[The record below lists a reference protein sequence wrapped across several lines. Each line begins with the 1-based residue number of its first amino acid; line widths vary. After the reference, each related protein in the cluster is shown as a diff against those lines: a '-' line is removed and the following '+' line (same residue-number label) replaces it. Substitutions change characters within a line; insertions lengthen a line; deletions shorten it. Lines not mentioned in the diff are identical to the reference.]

1 MNKEGLEGAKYLV
14 VGSGFFGSVIA
25 ERIANVLNQKV
36 LVIEKRGHIGGN
48 CYSIDDKETGIHY
61 HLYGTHIFH
70 TSNKRV
76 WDYINKFT
84 EFNGYFHQVLTRH
97 KGKVYQMPVNLETI
111 NSFYNVDL
119 KPYEVNDFLS
129 KEIEKENIQ
138 EPHNFE
144 EKAISMMGRPLYEA
158 FIRGYTLKQWQKD
171 PKEMPDSILKRL
183 PFRTN
188 YNESYYYSRW
198 QGIPVEGY
206 GEIFKKM
213 LNHPNIKVMLNT
225 DYFDIRD
232 QISND
237 TILIYSGPID
247 QFFDYKYGKLE
258 YRTLRFE
265 MEVHN
270 VEDYQGTS
278 VMNYA
283 DVDVLFTRIHEP
295 RHLHPER
302 TDYPTDKTL
311 IIKEYSMLDDGT
323 NPYYP
328 INDERNQN
336 LILRY
341 RDEVAKL
348 NNVKI
353 SGRLGE
359 YKYFDMHDTIN
370 HALELFDE
378 ISQSHFKPSVSLTNG
393 NKI

>member
-1 MNKEGLEGAKYLV
+1 MNLEGVKYLII
-14 VGSGFFGSVIA
+14 GSGFFGAVLA
-25 ERIANVLNQKV
+25 ERIANVLNEKV
-36 LVIEKRGHIGGN
+36 LVIEKRNHIGGN
-48 CYSIDDKETGIHY
+48 SYSLDDPHTGIHY

-97 KGKVYQMPVNLETI
+97 KGKVFQMPVNLETI

-119 KPYEVNDFLS
+119 KPYEVDDFLR
-129 KEIEKENIQ
+129 KEIEKENIA
-138 EPHNFE
+138 EPKNFE

-171 PKEMPDSILKRL
+171 PKDMPDSVLKRL

-198 QGIPVEGY
+198 QGIPVNGY
-206 GEIFKKM
+206 GAIFEKM
-213 LNHPNIKVMLNT
+213 LKHPNIEVKLNT
-225 DYFDIRD
+225 DFFDIRD
-232 QISND
+232 QISKD
-237 TILIYSGPID
+237 TQIIYSGPID
-247 QFFDYKYGKLE
+247 QFFEYKYGRLE

-265 MEVHN
+265 VEIHPY
-270 VEDYQGTS
+270 EDYQGTS

-283 DVDVLFTRIHEP
+283 DVEVPFTRIHEP

-302 TDYPTDKTL
+302 TDYPKDKTM
-311 IIKEYSMLDDGT
+311 IIKEYSLLDDGS

-328 INDERNQN
+328 INDQHNQD
-336 LILRY
+336 LILKY
-341 RDEVAKL
+341 REETAKL
-348 NNVKI
+348 TNVRI

-370 HALELFDE
+370 HALEMFDD
-378 ISQSHFKPSVSLTNG
+378 ISGKKFSKQSVNTLTNG
-393 NKI
+393 SERN

>member
-1 MNKEGLEGAKYLV
+1 MDLKGIKYLI

-25 ERIANVLNQKV
+25 ERIANILNKKV
-36 LVIEKRGHIGGN
+36 LVIEKRNHIGGN
-48 CYSIDDKETGIHY
+48 CYSVDDKETGIHY

-119 KPYEVNDFLS
+119 KPWEVNDFLQ
-129 KEIEKENIQ
+129 KEIEKENIT
-138 EPHNFE
+138 EPKNFE

-158 FIRGYTLKQWQKD
+158 FIRGYTRKQWQKD
-171 PKEMPDSILKRL
+171 PKDMPDSILKRL

-198 QGIPVEGY
+198 QGIPVNGY
-206 GEIFKKM
+206 GAIFEKM
-213 LNHPNIKVMLNT
+213 LDHPNIEVKLNT
-225 DYFDIRD
+225 DFFDIRE
-232 QISND
+232 QID
-237 TILIYSGPID
+237 PATLVIYSGPID
-247 QFFDYKYGKLE
+247 QFFDYKYGRLE

-265 MEVHN
+265 EEIQPF
-270 VEDYQGTS
+270 EDYQGTS

-283 DVDVLFTRIHEP
+283 DEEVPYTRIHEP

-311 IIKEYSMLDDGT
+311 IIKEYSLLDDGT

-328 INDERNQN
+328 INDTKNQD
-336 LILRY
+336 LIVKY
-341 RDEVAKL
+341 RDEVKKL
-348 NNVKI
+348 KNVRI

-370 HALELFDE
+370 HALEMFDE
-378 ISQSHFKPSVSLTNG
+378 LSQNHFSSSGFKSING
-393 NKI
+393 NS